1 MRNYGI
7 NYDAGLTADGD
18 CTRKRFD
25 DAVVLRRARRRLR
38 PRPAMTAGKPPP
50 APLASSVPRHTM

>member
-25 DAVVLRRARRRLR
+25 DAVVLIPDEEGR
-38 PRPAMTAGKPPP
+38 
-50 APLASSVPRHTM
+50 

>member
-18 CTRKRFD
+18 CTRKRSTTRWCFG
-25 DAVVLRRARRRLR
+25 ALAAAYARAR
-38 PRPAMTAGKPPP
+38 P
-50 APLASSVPRHTM
+50 